1 MINYPQQFK
10 WSEIISTDSPTPE
23 FVYVIAE
30 QTESGWQFYT
40 RGAWDLRWFPAESSD
55 DRIMKAETL
64 KRQFAVDGI
73 GATHTL
79 STTPGGRIAPAQA
92 PDDRSFHGA
101 KSPATQRQA
110 IKGWQ
115 HPTVVVISLALLASG
130 GIAISLGGWQVAL
143 LIHIINLSAM
153 VWGKQKGLF

>member
-10 WSEIISTDSPTPE
+10 WSEFTGADSRMPE
-23 FVYVIAE
+23 FVYVLAE
-30 QTESGWQFYT
+30 QTEAGWRFYT
-40 RGAWDLRWFPAESSD
+40 RGVWEHRWFPAESSD

-64 KRQFAVDGI
+64 KRQSAVEDI
-73 GATHTL
+73 SAIHTL
-79 STTPGGRIAPAQA
+79 TTSPGGKITPAHA

-101 KSPATQRQA
+101 KSPPPKRQA

-143 LIHIINLSAM
+143 LIHIINLSAL
-153 VWGKQKGLF
+153 VWGRRIGCI